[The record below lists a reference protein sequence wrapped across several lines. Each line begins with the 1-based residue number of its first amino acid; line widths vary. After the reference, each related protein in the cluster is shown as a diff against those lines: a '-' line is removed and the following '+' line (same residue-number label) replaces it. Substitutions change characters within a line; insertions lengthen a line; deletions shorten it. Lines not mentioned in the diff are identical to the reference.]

1 MNRALKSVLFGI
13 GWISILLCNGCGFH
27 LRGLIDMPPWLTDV
41 VIIVEKVHRDL
52 GPDLK
57 EQLEAYHIHVTK
69 TPNQARYWLILEED
83 VEEKHITSVSSST
96 TPRQYQVTYTVQFKL
111 QAANG
116 KDIIPTSRV
125 TATRLVTINSD
136 RILGSNYE
144 EGLLKEEMR
153 HDAIIQIIDRLGHA
167 TP

>member
-1 MNRALKSVLFGI
+1 MTRSLKRLLLAI
-13 GWISILLCNGCGFH
+13 GWISILFCNGCGFH
-27 LRGLIDMPPWLTDV
+27 LRGVIDMPPWLNDIAIMV
-41 VIIVEKVHRDL
+41 QKVHRDL

-57 EQLEAYHIHVTK
+57 EQLEAYHIHVSK
-69 TPNQARYWLILEED
+69 RPNQARYWLILEED
-83 VEEKHITSVSSST
+83 FEEKHITSVSSST

-111 QAANG
+111 EEANG

-136 RILGSNYE
+136 RMLGSNYE

-153 HDAIIQIIDRLGHA
+153 HDAIIQIIDRIGHA
-167 TP
+167 PR

>member
-1 MNRALKSVLFGI
+1 VTRSLKVVVAAL
-13 GWISILLCNGCGFH
+13 GWISILICNGCGFH
-27 LRGLIDMPPWLTDV
+27 LRGFIDMPNWLNEVAIT
-41 VIIVEKVHRDL
+41 VEKVHRDL
-52 GPDLK
+52 GPDLQ
-57 EQLEAYHIHVTK
+57 EQLEAYHIHVNK
-69 TPNQARYWLILEED
+69 MPNHARYWLILEED
-83 VEEKHITSVSSST
+83 FEEKHITSVSSST

-144 EGLLKEEMR
+144 ENLLKEEMR

-167 TP
+167 KL